1 MPKPKTLYSNN
12 QNVDINNFLSK
23 ELKESKSVSKN
34 NAQLGG
40 ARKKSKK
47 EESDESE
54 YGSDTDADEISSEDD
69 DDDEEED
76 DNEQVDDDGE
86 VNPDEDDEE
95 EGDEEGEGDEEEDDD
110 AKSRK
115 SNESDEEFKDEE
127 KKCYSKYALPDND
140 EIDYDELFADDDF
153 KMKKTERL
161 SKPILFKYEKV
172 RLLSVRAKQ
181 LAQGAKPMI
190 KNTVGLS
197 PKDIALLELK
207 NKVIPL
213 IIERP
218 VPNSGVERWKL
229 SELEIPEEMYN

>member
-12 QNVDINNFLSK
+12 QVDINNYLSK
-23 ELKESKSVSKN
+23 DLKESKSVSKN
-34 NAQLGG
+34 NAQFGG
-40 ARKKSKK
+40 AKKKSKK
-47 EESDESE
+47 DSDESE
-54 YGSDTDADEISSEDD
+54 YGSDTDADEISSDE

-76 DNEQVDDDGE
+76 EEEQNDDGVE
-86 VNPDEDDEE
+86 VNPDENDEGEE
-95 EGDEEGEGDEEEDDD
+95 EVEEAEEDDD
-110 AKSRK
+110 AKSRS

-172 RLLSVRAKQ
+172 RLLSIRAKQ

-190 KNTVGLS
+190 KNIVGLS
-197 PKDIALLELK
+197 PKEIALLELK

>member
-12 QNVDINNFLSK
+12 QNVDINNYLSK
-23 ELKESKSVSKN
+23 ESKESKSVSKN
-34 NAQLGG
+34 NAQIGG
-40 ARKKSKK
+40 ARKKNKK
-47 EESDESE
+47 EESDVSE
-54 YGSDTDADEISSEDD
+54 YGSDTEADEISSVDNDEQEDD
-69 DDDEEED
+69 EQNDEE
-76 DNEQVDDDGE
+76 GE
-86 VNPDEDDEE
+86 VNPDDEGEE
-95 EGDEEGEGDEEEDDD
+95 EDEEGEEPVEEDEDV
-110 AKSRK
+110 KSRR

-172 RLLSVRAKQ
+172 RLLSTRAKQ

-190 KNTVGLS
+190 KNIVGLS
-197 PKDIALLELK
+197 PKEIALLELK